1 MQKVFRSSL
10 GLSTEIQTL
19 AMPST
24 HNRIAL
30 PDGRLLA
37 FCEYGDVKGS
47 PILYF
52 HGVPGSRL
60 DAKLADQTGR
70 RLNARIIGIDRPGF
84 GLSDFKRGRKIG
96 HWPLDVAKLADALG
110 IDRFAIVGASG
121 GGPYGLACALSIP
134 QRLTSVGIVCGLGP
148 LLDTPG
154 AIDRM
159 TVISRAGLRLAR
171 HTPWVLELVYVLIA
185 VLMRHNPERI
195 VAHMAA
201 RAGHP
206 DKAVLKKPELR
217 QILSASFR
225 ESVRAGPSGVVRDL
239 VLLSRPW
246 GFRLQDISMEVHLW
260 HGGLDLIVPPSLG
273 QYQARAIPSCQCTF
287 YPNEGHF
294 SLIVNHMEEILGS
307 LIG

>member
-1 MQKVFRSSL
+1 
-10 GLSTEIQTL
+10 
-19 AMPST
+19 MPTT

-30 PDGRLLA
+30 RDGRSLA

-47 PILYF
+47 PVLYL

-96 HWPLDVAKLADALG
+96 HWPLDVADLADALG
-110 IDRFAIVGASG
+110 IDRFAVVGVSG
-121 GGPYGLACALSIP
+121 GGPYGLACALRIP
-134 QRLTSVGIVCGLGP
+134 QRLSSVGIVCGLGP
-148 LLDTPG
+148 LDIPG

-159 TVISRAGLRLAR
+159 TVISRVGLHLAR
-171 HTPWVLELVYVLIA
+171 RASWILELVCVLIA
-185 VLMRHNPERI
+185 VLMRHNPEGI

-206 DKAVLKKPELR
+206 DKAVLGQPELR

-225 ESVRAGPSGVVRDL
+225 ESVRTGPSGVVRDL
-239 VLLSRPW
+239 VLFSRPW

-260 HGGLDLIVPPSLG
+260 HGERDLIVPPSLG
-273 QYQARAIPSCQCTF
+273 RDQARAIPSCQCTF